1 MKFMPISDCIRSRDV
16 VHIKPFLSTM
26 LHLWALPSSQSSTD
40 QMVARLN
47 DVHTMCGDLVTLGMH
62 YLSTSARSLRVGAS
76 LPSPPA
82 RVSAV
87 EVANR
92 IQLIR
97 GLPKE
102 PFAALHIQVS
112 ADAFQH
118 HLSDGGLVREGPL
131 FKGTLPRYTTV
142 DICMIKPWSS

>member
-1 MKFMPISDCIRSRDV
+1 MFFFVSRSIGDCIRSRDV
-16 VHIKPFLSTM
+16 VHTKPHSSTM
-26 LHLWALPSSQSSTD
+26 LHLFALPSTQASTD

-47 DVHTMCGDLVTLGMH
+47 DAHTMCGDLVTLGMH

-102 PFAALHIQVS
+102 PFSALHIRVS
-112 ADAFQH
+112 ADAFQQ
-118 HLSDGGLVREGPL
+118 HLADGSLVREGPL
-131 FKGTLPRYTTV
+131 FKGLLPRYTSV
-142 DICMIKPWSS
+142 DICLIKP